1 MVVAGRISLSQSLP
15 PFPSP
20 FDAVQYESR
29 VEFSIKVLNTKR
41 ITFIFGEII
50 SYWGL
55 ITRLF
60 CERHG
65 NNAPATPARTVQ

>member
-1 MVVAGRISLSQSLP
+1 MERFGHYFISENNKNKANDYINGCSGQNFSISISPP

-29 VEFSIKVLNTKR
+29 VEFNIKVLNTKR

-50 SYWGL
+50 SY
-55 ITRLF
+55 
-60 CERHG
+60 
-65 NNAPATPARTVQ
+65 